1 MHQYNAK
8 SRSSCVSRLA
18 YLSLALLVSGSVVI
32 LLVRLT
38 LRAVEGVR
46 ASAPTTNI
54 NVAPTQAALP
64 TRSAA
69 DPWPSDSSNMGPQV
83 GVGVFT
89 EPSNGLAAPDFSL
102 PSLNGDL
109 VNLSDM
115 RGRFVIL
122 NFWATWCGP
131 CRYEIPELKKLQA
144 ELGQKG
150 LEVVGIAVDE
160 GPSNEQDVRSFVAE
174 KAIEYPIVL
183 DPEGRI
189 LLLLESSTVPTTVL
203 LDKNGQV
210 AWSSVGV
217 VQSTNPGLQ
226 EALAKVF
233 AQ

>member
-1 MHQYNAK
+1 MKHIVIVIAFAAALSGCGRTETPSPESSPSAVTTAPGTDAATASEASSTELSSETSKEAELAAK
-8 SRSSCVSRLA
+8 LAVYAAPRLDGTS
-18 YLSLALLVSGSVVI
+18 YVVGEQKGKALL
-32 LLVRLT
+32 L
-38 LRAVEGVR
+38 
-46 ASAPTTNI
+46 
-54 NVAPTQAALP
+54 NV
-64 TRSAA
+64 
-69 DPWPSDSSNMGPQV
+69 
-83 GVGVFT
+83 
-89 EPSNGLAAPDFSL
+89 
-102 PSLNGDL
+102 
-109 VNLSDM
+109 
-115 RGRFVIL
+115 
-122 NFWATWCGP
+122 WATWCGP

-144 ELGQKG
+144 ELGPKG